1 MIRIIESEPYNWIG
15 SDNFRMIER
24 VDQDVDDTFL
34 KQSMRIIDW
43 KKSKLFS
50 FYLLY
55 QFSMPF
61 YQTWDSPLWWW
72 PAWPVPFMISPPD
85 WSVIQDE
92 TRRIDLNLFACS
104 LPVFAVIRSFRCGAI
119 DLKLNVFLP
128 TEWRPKRQLIKTSD
142 IIRRCRCQHDSIERN
157 QLNEMP
163 LFSFAN
169 KLATFLYLSFE

>member
-1 MIRIIESEPYNWIG
+1 
-15 SDNFRMIER
+15 
-24 VDQDVDDTFL
+24 
-34 KQSMRIIDW
+34 
-43 KKSKLFS
+43 
-50 FYLLY
+50 
-55 QFSMPF
+55 
-61 YQTWDSPLWWW
+61 
-72 PAWPVPFMISPPD
+72 MISPPD
-85 WSVIQDE
+85 RSDIQVE

-163 LFSFAN
+163 PFSFAN